1 MSAATEIVAATQG
14 LPRCPDCG
22 GAWVERRATVNSN
35 HVPVY
40 NPWTRQLA
48 GHRQGV
54 ATARLELKCR
64 AGHRLGISLRGR
76 YQNGELTGWE
86 VVP

>member
-22 GAWVERRATVNSN
+22 ADWVERRATVNSN
-35 HVPVY
+35 HTPVY
-40 NPWTRQLA
+40 WLTRQLA

-64 AGHRLGISLRGR
+64 AGHRLGISLRGL
-76 YQNGELTGWE
+76 YKNGEHTGW
-86 VVP
+86 